1 MEGGATVELLDSAY
15 VLTRHVDAL
24 LVLDPA
30 LATVHEQAGS
40 FEIRTAE
47 PGFAGLARIVTGQQ
61 LSTASAAAI
70 WGRVAALEGALT
82 PEGYLQL
89 SEAEIRAAG
98 FSDFKYRTV
107 RGIAEA
113 LVGGDFAFSELDGLD
128 ADSAIATLTRLK
140 GIGPWTAEL
149 YLMFS
154 AAHPDVFPAGD
165 LALQWAVA
173 WADGDTV
180 RPSARAL
187 KTRAERWAPYRSAAA
202 LLFWRYYRAVRKKE
216 GLLI

>member
-1 MEGGATVELLDSAY
+1 MLNSAE
-15 VLTRHVDAL
+15 VLTRHVSAL
-24 LVLDPA
+24 LLLDPA
-30 LATVHEQAGS
+30 LAKVHSQAGA
-40 FEIRTAE
+40 FDIRSGA

-70 WGRVAALEGALT
+70 WGRFAALDGALT
-82 PEGYLQL
+82 PEGYLTL
-89 SEAEIRAAG
+89 EEAQIRAAG

-128 ADSAIATLTRLK
+128 ADSAIARLTRRK

-154 AAHPDVFPAGD
+154 AAHPDVSPAGD

-180 RPSARAL
+180 RPSAKTL
-187 KTRAERWAPYRSAAA
+187 KARAERWAPYRSAAA